1 MEALKNRIDMIGYIT
16 VRNSNP
22 NGDVDMN
29 NMPRQ
34 DLEGYGLISDVCLK
48 RNIRDNVALLYG
60 DQEGYDIYIKDDGI
74 ALETKVNECSSAFKK
89 AKDIKGAEYGNLIK
103 GKLCEKY
110 FDIRAFGAVITG
122 LTKIPGANGQLLG
135 PVGVTFAD
143 SLEPIDP
150 QELTISRV
158 SIQTEKDRE
167 QKASEFGKKWIVPYA
182 VYRFEVHISAAA
194 AERTGFSEEDL
205 TVLIESIR
213 TMYENRHTSSKNDIS
228 LTNLFVFKHDSKL
241 GNCQMSKL
249 SSLIKVDKIVPKIG
263 RAYYDISINV
273 DDIPNGVTLL

>member
-1 MEALKNRIDMIGYIT
+1 MGILKNKIDMIGYIT

-34 DLEGYGLISDVCLK
+34 DMEGYGLITDVCLK
-48 RNIRDNVALLYG
+48 RNIRDNVTLLYG

-74 ALETKVNECSSAFKK
+74 ALETKVNECSTELGKVDKK
-89 AKDIKGAEYGNLIK
+89 NGKEYERLVK
-103 GKLCEKY
+103 EKLCKTY
-110 FDIRAFGAVITG
+110 FDVRTFGAVITG
-122 LTKIPGANGQLLG
+122 LNKIPGAKGELRG

-143 SLEPIDP
+143 TLEPIQP

-158 SIQTEKDRE
+158 SVQTEKDRE
-167 QKASEFGKKWIVPYA
+167 EKGSEFGKKWIVPFA
-182 VYRFEVHISAAA
+182 VYRFEVHISAAV
-194 AERTGFSEEDL
+194 AERTGFTEEDL
-205 TVLIESIR
+205 AVLIESIR
-213 TMYENRHTSSKNDIS
+213 TMYENRHTSSKSDIS
-228 LTNLFVFKHDSKL
+228 LTDLFVFRHDSKL

-249 SSLIKVDKIVPKIG
+249 SSLIKIDKVVPKIG
-263 RAYYDISINV
+263 RAYYDISVNM